1 MARRA
6 DNTVNE
12 MKCVF
17 PAKSINEG
25 LARLT
30 VSSFIAQLDPPISV
44 LSELKT
50 AVSEAVTNCIVH
62 AYRGA
67 TDKMKCPIYISATY
81 TAGGILRIAV
91 KDKGAGIADV
101 SLART
106 PLYTSLHHRC
116 GGGTKRH
123 GVHGDGKLYRSGE
136 DPLRTGKGNDGNFGK
151 AF

>member
-6 DNTVNE
+6 ENTVNE

-30 VSSFIAQLDPPISV
+30 VSSFIAQLDPPVSV

-62 AYRGA
+62 AYPDSIGKVTMR
-67 TDKMKCPIYISATY
+67 
-81 TAGGILRIAV
+81 LRLYEEGEIEVQV
-91 KDKGAGIADV
+91 KDYGVGIADV
-101 SLART
+101 EKARQ
-106 PLYTSLHHRC
+106 PLFTTGSEERSGMGFTIMESITDGMKVRSAPGKGTTVLLRKRIARRM
-116 GGGTKRH
+116 GGGR
-123 GVHGDGKLYRSGE
+123 
-136 DPLRTGKGNDGNFGK
+136 
-151 AF
+151 

>member
-6 DNTVNE
+6 ENTVNE

-30 VSSFIAQLDPPISV
+30 VSSFISQLDPPVSV

-62 AYRGA
+62 AYRHQTA
-67 TDKMKCPIYISATY
+67 YYSRISGIKRKSRM
-81 TAGGILRIAV
+81 TA
-91 KDKGAGIADV
+91 
-101 SLART
+101 
-106 PLYTSLHHRC
+106 
-116 GGGTKRH
+116 
-123 GVHGDGKLYRSGE
+123 
-136 DPLRTGKGNDGNFGK
+136 
-151 AF
+151 